1 VGKLTVSYLIKPGE
15 NIHAK
20 FWSEDKMVRTRLFN
34 QRLGFRTSC
43 LLAIISMSCSM
54 SFAASLSVDSVVDA
68 INNQKILAAGSRMS
82 VQIDKEH
89 VTVSTYRQTKETD
102 KTNKIQAIFIA
113 KAIMDLS
120 PSVTRVSVYFFDSAS
135 SLSKYKQINV
145 TSGDIKAYEGDQLTQ
160 DQLLSSIEIKDGQL
174 ADESS
179 RISNY
184 VGSRRQSYQ
193 VEASLHDNEVLLRTY
208 LEGATPPEELKYQAL
223 KLAAEALTAASSE
236 NVQTLRVDFIDPT
249 DSSIREVVFQPQSV
263 SELRGKVSA
272 ILGAIP
278 IVAKKADVTNI
289 TVVEGV
295 SKEQRL
301 ELLER
306 IKTLSS
312 NGVGVTSFLTLFK
325 SIEQDVPSGDSVKV
339 GAGIEK
345 LSNALAQQEQASKD
359 AKNRPV
365 TKVPEKIKVVSSAP
379 VGHLVEPRD
388 ATRWALGGGPIL
400 LSRVVSDPD
409 GYITEIES
417 RFPGG
422 GKADDDPKFA
432 KAVLYFWKAL
442 QANNRTDDAARFQQ
456 RYSAIIA
463 KHPAFLKL

>member
-1 VGKLTVSYLIKPGE
+1 
-15 NIHAK
+15 
-20 FWSEDKMVRTRLFN
+20 MVRTRLSLNPRYGFN
-34 QRLGFRTSC
+34 TGFRTSC

-82 VQIDKEH
+82 VQIDNEH

-113 KAIMDLS
+113 KAIMDLA
-120 PSVTRVSVYFFDSAS
+120 PSVTRVSVYFFDSGS

-193 VEASLHDNEVLLRTY
+193 VEASLHDNEILLRTY

-236 NVQTLRVDFIDPT
+236 KVQTLRVDFIDPT
-249 DSSIREVVFQPQSV
+249 DSSVREVVLQPQAV
-263 SELRGKVSA
+263 NELRGKVSA

-278 IVAKKADVTNI
+278 IVAKKADVTEI
-289 TVVEGV
+289 AVVEGV
-295 SKEQRL
+295 SKEQRVA
-301 ELLER
+301 LLER
-306 IKTLSS
+306 IKALSA

-345 LSNALAQQEQASKD
+345 LSNALVQQEQASKD

-365 TKVPEKIKVVSSAP
+365 IKAPEKAKVVASTAP

-388 ATRWALGGGPIL
+388 ASRWALGGAPIL
-400 LSRVVSDPD
+400 LPRVINDPD
-409 GYITEIES
+409 AYISEIES

-422 GKADDDPKFA
+422 SGKAEDDPKFA

-442 QANNRTDDAARFQQ
+442 QANSRPEDALRFQQ
-456 RYSAIIA
+456 RYSTIMG
-463 KHPAFLKL
+463 KHPAFSKL